1 MDQISSSLTK
11 ADFPD
16 STTTEFGEN
25 RPVFNIT
32 YPENQSIP
40 FVFASPHSGRIY
52 PNDFIEAS
60 RLTPVMLRRSEDS
73 FIDELFYNA
82 PRFGAPLLKAEF
94 PRAFV
99 DPNRE
104 AFELD
109 PTMFEGPLPDY
120 VNTDSAKVLAGLG
133 TVAKVVTNGEEIYRN
148 KLQFSEIK
156 RRVENYYFTYHEA
169 LQKLIGSTRRKFGIC
184 ILIDCHSMP
193 SIGGPMDNDKGNKR
207 VDIVL
212 GNNFDTS
219 CSSQLLSYAFKRL
232 ELQGLRIYC
241 NQPYSGG
248 YTTCHYG
255 NPSQGVHTLQIEVN
269 RSLYMNETTI
279 EKHSGFDDL
288 SEKITNFLFELSKF
302 NLS

>member
-1 MDQISSSLTK
+1 MDQLEASFSK
-11 ADFPD
+11 AGVPD
-16 STTTEFGEN
+16 STITEFSES
-25 RPVFNIT
+25 RPAFKIV
-32 YPENQSIP
+32 YPEKQTIP
-40 FVFASPHSGRIY
+40 FIFASPHSGRSY
-52 PNDFIEAS
+52 PNHFVEAS

-73 FIDELFYNA
+73 FIDELFSNA
-82 PRFGAPLLKAEF
+82 PHFGAPLLKAEF
-94 PRAFV
+94 PRAYV

-109 PTMFEGPLPDY
+109 PTMFEDPLPDY

-156 RRVENYYFTYHEA
+156 RRVENYYFPYHEA
-169 LQKLIGSTRRKFGIC
+169 LQELIESTRCKFGIC

-212 GNNFDTS
+212 GNNCDTS
-219 CSSQLLSYAFKRL
+219 CSPRLFSYAFERL
-232 ELQGLRIYC
+232 KQQGLRIYC
-241 NQPYSGG
+241 NEPYSGG

-255 NPSQGVHTLQIEVN
+255 KPSQGVHTLQIEVN

-279 EKHSGFDDL
+279 KKHSGFDNL
-288 SEKITNFLFELSKF
+288 FEKLTHFLFELSNF
-302 NLS
+302 NL